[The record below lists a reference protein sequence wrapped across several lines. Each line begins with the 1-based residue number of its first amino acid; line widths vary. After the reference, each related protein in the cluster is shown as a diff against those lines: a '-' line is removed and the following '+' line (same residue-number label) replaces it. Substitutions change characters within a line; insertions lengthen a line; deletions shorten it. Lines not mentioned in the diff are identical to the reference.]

1 MNCVYISIG
10 SNLNKPLKQAK
21 DAIKKLN
28 QLPNTKVIK
37 ISSFYRSKPM
47 GKKNQ
52 PEYLNLVVELKTTLL
67 PYNLLKYTQTI
78 EYIHGRKRTINR
90 WIPRTLDLDILLYGQ
105 KTIQNNNLTI
115 PHYGIKEREFIL
127 YPLSEIAPKLC
138 FPDGELLSHRLK
150 FIPENDLKI
159 W

>member
-21 DAIKKLN
+21 NAIKKLN
-28 QLPNTKVIK
+28 QLPNTKFIK

-52 PEYLNLVVELKTTLL
+52 PEYLNLVIALETTLL
-67 PYNLLKYTQTI
+67 PHNLLQYTQNI
-78 EYIHGRKRTINR
+78 EYMHGRKRTINR
-90 WIPRTLDLDILLYGQ
+90 WIPRTLDLDILLYGKQ
-105 KTIQNNNLTI
+105 TIQTHHLTI
-115 PHYGIKEREFIL
+115 PHYGIKKREFIL
-127 YPLSEIAPKLC
+127 YPLAEIAPKLC

-150 FIPENDLKI
+150 LVPENNLKI